1 MNYYNHIRRKE
12 NLKGKTPVEYRNLAL
27 ERVA

>member
-1 MNYYNHIRRKE
+1 MNYYNNVRRKV

-27 ERVA
+27 GK